1 MNGGK
6 RQARDFLWM
15 DDESP
20 IDLRMTQSNFSR
32 HLNNSGEY
40 CGGFDSTVNNKL
52 NDMYCLNKADFFCEF
67 ECWSGLKLDMWLAEK
82 TSDVLNLSDSP
93 R

>member
-1 MNGGK
+1 
-6 RQARDFLWM
+6 M

-20 IDLRMTQSNFSR
+20 IDLQMSQTQFSR

-40 CGGFDSTVNNKL
+40 CGGFDSSVSNKL

-67 ECWSGLKLDMWLAEK
+67 ECWSGLKLNKWFKEK
-82 TSDVLNLSDSP
+82 TNEVFGIDDVP